1 MGTTTKPEPTVG
13 RNRARASGPEM
24 GVDDEREQQYDLL
37 TAALIGAA
45 VGAGITL
52 LLRRGPSGRRP
63 VGPLMRYA
71 GRGAAL
77 AGLAGMQGARW
88 AGGRGLEGA
97 RWAGDRG
104 LEGARCAGERAMEGA
119 RWAGPRAKRG
129 FSAAVDRG
137 EDLVDRI
144 PVDEVVD
151 QVRDYVDT
159 ARSAINDVVKDEL
172 TDLRKAVRRQRKRIG
187 I

>member
-1 MGTTTKPEPTVG
+1 MGTTTKAEPTVG
-13 RNRARASGPEM
+13 RNRARASDPEM
-24 GVDDEREQQYDLL
+24 ELDEEREQQYDLL

-52 LLRRGPSGRRP
+52 LMRRGPSGRRP
-63 VGPLMRYA
+63 VGPLLRYA

-77 AGLAGMQGARW
+77 AGLGGVEGAKLAGRY
-88 AGGRGLEGA
+88 GLQGA
-97 RWAGDRG
+97 RWAGDR
-104 LEGARCAGERAMEGA
+104 AVEGA

-129 FSAAVDRG
+129 FRTAMDRG
-137 EDLVDRI
+137 SELVNKI
-144 PVDEVVD
+144 PVDDMVD

-159 ARSAINDVVKDEL
+159 AREAINDVVKDEL
-172 TDLRKAVRRQRKRIG
+172 DDLRKAVRRQRKRIG